1 MYRSVIA
8 EPENYRESGD
18 ILLARNTPF
27 TYLSNT
33 MNDRIL
39 GYFVI
44 ALIILFLILP
54 VGYLLWQG
62 SAPVVTR
69 TIAFKN
75 VAGLSFLSV
84 QDPVNYQGV
93 EVGTIRDI
101 TMKGTTAFIQI
112 ETKDTLRLFEDY
124 TITVVAKGV
133 MGDRYLTIIPG
144 TPNKRNVPANKLLYG
159 NVAVGPD
166 EALSYIG
173 ELSNAVHT
181 LLLLSEQLK
190 DGTADK
196 SSLIAEIWQFVSNID
211 SVMTTLTVQI
221 GQIDTLVQNGTE
233 SALGMLEQALSVT
246 DTLGTILPAA
256 TGTVTDLIE
265 TIAPLVGKVERLIN
279 RIDSLVVKINDPELF
294 IWKEYSGAV
303 SRNLADLR
311 ALINEVDSDSLEL
324 PVRLW

>member
-8 EPENYRESGD
+8 EPGNYRESGD

-54 VGYLLWQG
+54 IGYLLWQG
-62 SAPVVTR
+62 SSPVVTR

-75 VAGLSFLSV
+75 VEGLSFLSV

-93 EVGTIRDI
+93 EVGTIRNI
-101 TMKGTTAFIQI
+101 AMKGTTAFIQI

-144 TPNKRNVPANKLLYG
+144 TPKKRTVPADKLLYG

-166 EALSYIG
+166 EALSYIS

-190 DGTADK
+190 EGTADK
-196 SSLIAEIWQFVSNID
+196 SSLIAEIWQFVNNID

-221 GQIDTLVQNGTE
+221 SQIDTLVRNGTE
-233 SALGMLEQALSVT
+233 SALGMLEQARSVT
-246 DTLGTILPAA
+246 DTLETILPAA

-265 TIAPLVGKVERLIN
+265 TIDPLVGKVDRLVN
-279 RIDSLVVKINDPELF
+279 RIDSLVAKINDPELF
-294 IWKEYSGAV
+294 IRKEYSGEV
-303 SRNLADLR
+303 SRNLENLR
-311 ALINEVDSDSLEL
+311 ALINEIGSDSLEL